1 MPATTH
7 APWHVTQ
14 STKDSDGNIMTATP
28 KTLFNSASI
37 RLFAAAVG
45 VAMLFGPSALAQ
57 QAQPTQQ
64 GQAQRPKLVEAGKH
78 GDWTIRCTEQKTS
91 QNQAT
96 QPAQNAEGKGDL
108 ATNAANTAQA
118 AQRPQCVMIQIARH
132 PKQQNVGI
140 SVLVIKQVVK
150 GKAVSQIR
158 VTVPIGVY
166 LPAGVGVEID
176 GSAIGRFGYELCS
189 PQGVCVATAF
199 LNDDLLGKFKSG
211 GASKFYIKDVRGRD
225 GIFDLS
231 LKGFTKAYES
241 L

>member
-1 MPATTH
+1 
-7 APWHVTQ
+7 
-14 STKDSDGNIMTATP
+14 MTAKP
-28 KTLFNSASI
+28 KTLFNSAPI

-45 VAMLFGPSALAQ
+45 VAMLFGSSAVAQ
-57 QAQPTQQ
+57 QAQPAQPGQQ
-64 GQAQRPKLVEAGKH
+64 KQPQRPKLVEAAKH

-91 QNQAT
+91 QNQAAT
-96 QPAQNAEGKGDL
+96 QTAQNTEGKGDL
-108 ATNAANTAQA
+108 ATNAANA
-118 AQRPQCVMIQIARH
+118 AAAPKRPQCVMIQIARH

-140 SVLVIKQVVK
+140 SVLIIKQVVK
-150 GKAVSQIR
+150 GKSVSQVR

-176 GSAIGRFGYELCS
+176 GAAIGRFGYELCS

-199 LNDDLLGKFKSG
+199 LNEDLLTKFKSG
-211 GASKFYIKDVRGRD
+211 GGAKFYIKDVRGRD

-231 LKGFTKAYES
+231 LKGFTKAYGA